1 MRQLF
6 AIAHN
11 LETIALKLLRALPLA
26 ITVSRLALGPAFWA
40 LFKTPIETAG
50 QVYVLLLII
59 AVAIVTDWMDGFLAR
74 RWDAVSLAGKL
85 LDPFTDAL
93 FCMMVFLAF
102 ARHELMPMWLV
113 LVLISRETLV
123 TFVLR
128 PLALRRAVVIAARML
143 GKYKTSFQFGLM
155 VTILIWLIPRVPLA
169 GVLRFL
175 VQLGF
180 YIVLALSVTSAA
192 YYVADVNSALT
203 GRKTAEAE
211 D

>member
-1 MRQLF
+1 M
-6 AIAHN
+6 
-11 LETIALKLLRALPLA
+11 
-26 ITVSRLALGPAFWA
+26 
-40 LFKTPIETAG
+40 ETAG
-50 QVYVLLLII
+50 QAFVLLLII

-93 FCMMVFLAF
+93 FCMMVFLVF

-113 LVLISRETLV
+113 VVLMSREALV

-128 PLALRRAVVIAARML
+128 PLALWRGVVIAARML

-155 VTILIWLIPRVPLA
+155 VAILVWKIPGVPLVA
-169 GVLRFL
+169 ALRFL

-180 YIVLALSVTSAA
+180 YIVLMLSVASAA
-192 YYVADVNSALT
+192 YYIADVTSALK
-203 GRKTAEAE
+203 GRKVTEAL